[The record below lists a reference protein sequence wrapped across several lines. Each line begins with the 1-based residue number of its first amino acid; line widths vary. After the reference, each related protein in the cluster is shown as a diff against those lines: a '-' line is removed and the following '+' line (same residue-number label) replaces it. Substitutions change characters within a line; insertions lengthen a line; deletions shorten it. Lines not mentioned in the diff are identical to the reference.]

1 LEELMFWFVAAGMT
15 GLAALAVL
23 WPLSVRRARSGGN
36 AGEAAFYRAQLGE
49 IERDVERGLL
59 PADDAGAARAE
70 TARRLI
76 AAASQTDAESPAN
89 SPLWRRRV
97 AAVLILVFV
106 PALALA
112 VYTQVGAPD
121 APDAPL
127 SARRADP
134 SSPEGLQLAIAKIE
148 ARLASHPDDAR
159 GWEVLAPVYMRLGRF
174 DDAVAAYRQLLR
186 LKQPTTAATEAAYGE
201 ALLAAA
207 QGTVTGPSREA
218 FEKALKIDPNFAMAR
233 FYLALAAEQDGDTA
247 KAKSVYEELEPQAK
261 GEAPWMIGLQ
271 ARLDALRGGGAGPA
285 PQGGEAQAQASFT
298 PEQQKM
304 IRGMVEGLAQR
315 LAQNGGSA
323 EEWAR
328 LIRAYSVLK
337 DQDKAKA
344 ALGQARKAFASDATA
359 LGNFDALAHEL
370 GIGG

>member
-1 LEELMFWFVAAGMT
+1 MFWFVAAGMT

-23 WPLSVRRARSGGN
+23 WPLSLRRARSGRN

-59 PADDAGAARAE
+59 PAEDAATARAE

-76 AAASQTDAESPAN
+76 AASADTAAEAPAKG
-89 SPLWRRRV
+89 SLGRRR
-97 AAVLILVFV
+97 AAALLILVFV
-106 PALALA
+106 PALALG
-112 VYTQVGAPD
+112 VYAKIGAPD

-134 SSPEGLQLAIAKIE
+134 STDEGLQLAIAKIE
-148 ARLASHPDDAR
+148 ARLASHPDDPR
-159 GWEVLAPVYMRLGRF
+159 GWEVLAPVYMHFSRF

-186 LKQPTTAATEAAYGE
+186 LKQPTTAEMESDYGE

-218 FEKALKIDPNFAMAR
+218 FEKALKIDPKFAMAR
-233 FYLALAAEQDGDTA
+233 FYLALAAEQDGDAA
-247 KAKSVYEELEPQAK
+247 KAKAVYEDLEPQAK
-261 GEAPWMIGLQ
+261 GEAPWMLGLKS
-271 ARLDALRGGGAGPA
+271 RLDALRGGGGGATA
-285 PQGGEAQAQASFT
+285 PQGGEGQASFS

-315 LAQNGGSA
+315 LEQNGGSA

-328 LIRAYSVLK
+328 LIRAYTVLK
-337 DQDKAKA
+337 EQEKAKA
-344 ALGQARKAFASDATA
+344 ALGQARKVFAGDATA
-359 LGNFDALAHEL
+359 LGNFDALAREL